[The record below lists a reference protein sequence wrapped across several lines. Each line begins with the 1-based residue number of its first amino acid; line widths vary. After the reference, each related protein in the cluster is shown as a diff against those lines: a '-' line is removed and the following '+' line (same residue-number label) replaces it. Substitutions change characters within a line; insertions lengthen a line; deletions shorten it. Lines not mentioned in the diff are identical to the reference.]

1 LPEHSKLSPK
11 SKKYA
16 RGTPQLAAQ
25 QTAQTAQ
32 AAMVVSNAYV
42 GSLKNSDSDM
52 IASLKCIGHLRICA
66 DDALVLG

>member
-1 LPEHSKLSPK
+1 
-11 SKKYA
+11 
-16 RGTPQLAAQ
+16 
-25 QTAQTAQ
+25 
-32 AAMVVSNAYV
+32 VVSNAYV